1 MLFKPSDG
9 IGTGQNS
16 LLALGTQMLCQGFHQ
31 FARDSLTLKGIIHK
45 GVVNICGAI
54 RSIWKCYFSQ
64 QFVLFIVKGNLIW
77 IICEI
82 HGSSS
87 CIVIW
92 GRVRP
97 SAM

>member
-1 MLFKPSDG
+1 MRRCGKGCGKPDPSDG
-9 IGTGQNS
+9 GTV
-16 LLALGTQMLCQGFHQ
+16 
-31 FARDSLTLKGIIHK
+31 TLKGIIHK

>member
-45 GVVNICGAI
+45 GVVNIC
-54 RSIWKCYFSQ
+54 
-64 QFVLFIVKGNLIW
+64 
-77 IICEI
+77 
-82 HGSSS
+82 SS
-87 CIVIW
+87 
-92 GRVRP
+92 
-97 SAM
+97 